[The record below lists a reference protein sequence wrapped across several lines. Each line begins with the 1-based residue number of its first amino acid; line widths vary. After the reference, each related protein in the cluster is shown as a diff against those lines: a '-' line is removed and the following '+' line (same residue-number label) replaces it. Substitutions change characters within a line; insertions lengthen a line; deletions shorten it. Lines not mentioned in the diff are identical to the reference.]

1 MQPPITPASWLQS
14 ATEQLQQ
21 ASIPSARLDAE
32 VILAHAL
39 SVNRSWLHAHSD
51 DTINS
56 TDADKLLQKRI
67 TRVPIAYLTGQK
79 EFYGRTFIVTPE
91 TLIPRP
97 ETETLIDIAKQY
109 ELGGKIVDVGTG
121 SGCIGITLALETSST
136 VTLCDISDEA
146 LRIAQKNAQQ
156 LGVSN
161 LTFTKSDLLSA
172 FAKKTSAPFDAIVA
186 NLPYVDHSWERSP
199 ETDHEPALALFAND
213 KGLEL
218 IKTLIDQ
225 APALLRPGGYLLLE
239 ADPEQFVSISQYSAP
254 AFTTVET
261 RDYAILLQKTPLS

>member
-1 MQPPITPASWLQS
+1 MQAITTPASWLQS

-32 VILAHAL
+32 VILAHTL
-39 SVNRSWLHAHSD
+39 SVNRTWLHAHRD
-51 DTINS
+51 ETIN
-56 TDADKLLQKRI
+56 TTQADHLLAERLKR
-67 TRVPIAYLTGQK
+67 TPIAYLTGQK
-79 EFYGRTFIVTPE
+79 EFYGRTFSVTAD

-109 ELGGKIVDVGTG
+109 GLSGKIVDVGTG

-146 LRIAQKNAQQ
+146 LQVAQKNAQQ
-156 LGVSN
+156 LGVSD

-172 FAKKTSAPFDAIVA
+172 FAEKPSVTFDVIVA

-199 ETDHEPALALFAND
+199 ETDHEPPLALFAED
-213 KGLEL
+213 RGLAL
-218 IKTLIDQ
+218 IKKLIDQ
-225 APALLRPGGYLLLE
+225 TPSLLHPDGHLLLE
-239 ADPEQFVSISQYSAP
+239 ADPEQFDAITRYAQAD
-254 AFTTVET
+254 FTTVEV
-261 RDYAILLQKTPLS
+261 RDYAILLKKR